1 MDYMRFGISIDED
14 IRVLKGMLLDTP
26 TMHVVEVEVLMEVR
40 SSKVVQKV
48 KNTTLN
54 MLISV
59 GNTNS
64 RRKR

>member
-14 IRVLKGMLLDTP
+14 IWVLKGMLLDTP

-48 KNTTLN
+48 KKHYTKY
-54 MLISV
+54 V
-59 GNTNS
+59 D
-64 RRKR
+64 